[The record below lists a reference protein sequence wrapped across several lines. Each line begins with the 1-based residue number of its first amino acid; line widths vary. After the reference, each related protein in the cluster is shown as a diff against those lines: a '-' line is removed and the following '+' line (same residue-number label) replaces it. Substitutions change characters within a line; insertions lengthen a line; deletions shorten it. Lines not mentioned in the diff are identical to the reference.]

1 MGYAH
6 PMPTSLV
13 EQLREL
19 GMSGYEAKAYL
30 AMLAAGRPLNGYEVA
45 KESGVPRS
53 TVYQTLTKLVERSA
67 AFEVKLVDSPGTHY
81 VALSAES
88 LLSRVKREFDVTIDT
103 LSRSLPLI
111 SATPQASLV
120 HHIEGRRRAIEHAI
134 DLIEQA
140 EEELYVSAWP
150 DEAEGLVPSLR
161 KAERRGL
168 RVVVMSFG
176 ELSESIGHH
185 FVHQFSA
192 PEVVLARTGARLL
205 VVAAD
210 RRSVLIGGA
219 VPDSM
224 WAVWSDDPAVVLVAV
239 EFVRH
244 DIAMQALVERMGT
257 SQVDEVWDNDVALQF
272 LQTGRGAPGLERRR
286 ARTH

>member
-1 MGYAH
+1 MSGA
-6 PMPTSLV
+6 LV
-13 EQLREL
+13 DQLRTI

-53 TVYQTLTKLVERSA
+53 TVYQTLSKLVSRGA

-81 VALSAES
+81 VALAGES
-88 LLSRVKREFDVTIDT
+88 LLARVRRDFT
-103 LSRSLPLI
+103 LTLDSLTESLPAL
-111 SATPQASLV
+111 ARTPQASLV
-120 HHIEGRRRAIEHAI
+120 HHIEGRARSIERAV

-140 EEELYVSAWP
+140 DEDVFVSAWP
-150 DEAEGLVPSLR
+150 EEAEDLLPSLR
-161 KAERRGL
+161 RAERRGL

-176 ELSESIGHH
+176 ELSEAVGRSY
-185 FVHQFSA
+185 VHQFSA
-192 PEVVLARTGARLL
+192 PDVVLARTGARLL

-210 RRSVLIGGA
+210 RKSVLIGGA
-219 VPDSM
+219 VSDSM

-244 DIAMQALVERMGT
+244 DIAMQVLVDRLGTAEVNELWHTDPALE
-257 SQVDEVWDNDVALQF
+257 F
-272 LQTGRGAPGLERRR
+272 LQTGSGAPGLEQRR
-286 ARTH
+286 ARLV